1 MFSAMRGC
9 CLAASA
15 LIPSVQVAG
24 VLLHS
29 GQRGFIAGNHL
40 YSEQEFVTCNVL
52 ATFYKLWRSR
62 DYDQRR

>member
-1 MFSAMRGC
+1 MFSAMRAY
-9 CLAASA
+9 CLGAPAP
-15 LIPSVQVAG
+15 IRSVQVAS

-40 YSEQEFVTCNVL
+40 YSEQEFVTRNVL